1 MPTAKT
7 LSTRRTVITRSPRET
22 QAFACKFAKELVP
35 GDVIRL
41 DGDLGSGKTVFVKGL
56 ARGLGLADPH
66 AVKSPTFVL
75 MHIYKA
81 RVPLYHFD
89 LYRLEGAA
97 DLESIG
103 LEEFTHDASAV
114 VCVEWAERGAAFFP
128 KSSYRVRLSIKGEK
142 ERQITI
148 QGGHARKKGAS

>member
-1 MPTAKT
+1 MPTAKK
-7 LSTRRTVITRSPRET
+7 LSTRRMVMTRSPRET
-22 QAFACKFAKELVP
+22 QAFASKFAKELVP
-35 GDVIRL
+35 GDVVRL

-56 ARGLGLADPH
+56 ARGLGLADAN

-97 DLESIG
+97 EIESIG
-103 LEEFTHDASAV
+103 LEEFTHDSSAV
-114 VCVEWAERGAAFFP
+114 ICVEWAERGAAFFP
-128 KSSYRVRLSIKGEK
+128 KSSYRVRLAITGETT
-142 ERQITI
+142 RQITI
-148 QGGHARKKGAS
+148 QGGRARKKGIS